1 MMIIFWPEN
10 LRYRMKSVSGDTFGA
25 GLPSYWYAYAT
36 HIRSYNFKLL
46 QQSPHGTWQQIKRL
60 DVGRTAFLRQ
70 RIKKTSAYRTHHCII
85 LMRLLSNAEQYF
97 KFRAVG
103 SSTQAFDPQE
113 TGIRFRPMWWNSQPQ
128 HLLRWSCRGW
138 RRPHTHS
145 APPLPP
151 IHAILDDEDC
161 ELLIIR
167 IRMRIIPHIK
177 LFF

>member
-36 HIRSYNFKLL
+36 HIRSYSFKLL

-103 SSTQAFDPQE
+103 SSTQAFCLTFAVRSVGDWNSLPSH
-113 TGIRFRPMWWNSQPQ
+113 GMWWNSQPQ

-145 APPLPP
+145 ATPPPP
-151 IHAILDDEDC
+151 FT
-161 ELLIIR
+161 R
-167 IRMRIIPHIK
+167 YSTMRTVNYSSSESE
-177 LFF
+177 